1 MVILSIILF
10 EVKYECGS
18 FVHNFKV
25 SFLAV
30 LNLIFVDLSLVT
42 MKTELDITA
51 HIRELLFG
59 HDCVIIPGF
68 GGFIGNYM
76 PARLDKA
83 AGSFHPPVKK
93 ISFNR
98 NLNHNDGLLI
108 KKISSSA
115 SMNYG
120 DTRNMVEE
128 FVSDV
133 RKRLDKGETVV
144 FGRIGS
150 FRNNHEGNIQFEP
163 DEEVNYYLDSY
174 GMEPISCVPL
184 EGYDVRKRILGREA
198 DRKHHLRRYL
208 WRAAVLI
215 PVAGAIIAV
224 SLNTDF
230 LKSGIS
236 QTTMNPLVSA
246 EFEHNKAALDS
257 DNAGTTAVLQPSDFS
272 EKESVKADTALTD
285 TPALTSDDIV
295 AEPEA
300 VMPAADNAEASLT
313 ASGSFYIIT
322 GSFQS
327 EENAGKQVSQLQAEG
342 FNPQVVAAN
351 GFYRVCAMSC
361 PDLTTAV
368 AKKDSILGKF
378 PGAWISRKK

>member
-1 MVILSIILF
+1 M
-10 EVKYECGS
+10 
-18 FVHNFKV
+18 
-25 SFLAV
+25 
-30 LNLIFVDLSLVT
+30 IFVDLSLVT
-42 MKTELDITA
+42 IKTELDITA

-83 AGSFHPPVKK
+83 SGSFHPPVKK

-120 DTRNMVEE
+120 DTRTLVEE
-128 FVSDV
+128 FVSEI
-133 RKRLDKGETVV
+133 RKKLDRGETVV
-144 FGRIGS
+144 FDNIGT

-163 DEEVNYYLDSY
+163 DEEINYHLDSY
-174 GMEPISCVPL
+174 GMEPISCMPL
-184 EGYDVRKRILGREA
+184 EGYDVRKRVLGREA
-198 DRKHHLRRYL
+198 GKKHHLRRYL

-230 LKSGIS
+230 LKSGIE

-257 DNAGTTAVLQPSDFS
+257 DAAVLKPSDFS
-272 EKESVKADTALTD
+272 EEESAKADTALTE
-285 TPALTSDDIV
+285 TPATDIEETV
-295 AEPEA
+295 TESEIVRTAPEET
-300 VMPAADNAEASLT
+300 EATLT
-313 ASGSFYIIT
+313 AGGSFYIIT
-322 GSFQS
+322 GSFHS

-342 FNPQVVAAN
+342 FNPQVVIADN

-368 AKKDSILGKF
+368 SKKDSILGKF